1 MLDESGKR
9 LILLHHCRGIGWKG
23 IYQILQRDCQLMSI
37 FKYDIQDWKTILP
50 RTPLPKLSLFF
61 NDLHSINIDKQMT
74 QYKLNNIKICS
85 YFDKEYPNRLKHI
98 YNPPWVLYMKGNFQL
113 MHERKIL
120 SVVGTRNPTNYGE
133 SAIKRILPR
142 LVENEYVIVSGLAAG
157 IDTYAHQAAM
167 KGKGKTIAVLGGGL
181 FQIYPKENVPLALQ
195 MMKEQLVISETPPF
209 QKPEP
214 WMFPLRN
221 RIISGI
227 SDGAL
232 VIEAKEKSG
241 SLITAYQALEQ
252 GKEVFA
258 LPGNITSPSSVGT
271 NQLIQEGA
279 KLVLTFQDIDRE
291 LAHNFLK

>member
-1 MLDESGKR
+1 
-9 LILLHHCRGIGWKG
+9 
-23 IYQILQRDCQLMSI
+23 MSI
-37 FKYDIQDWKTILP
+37 FKYDIQDWKAILP

-61 NDLHSINIDKQMT
+61 NDLHSIHIDKQMT

-85 YFDKEYPNRLKHI
+85 YFDEDYPNRLKHL
-98 YNPPWVLYMKGNFQL
+98 YNPPWVLYMKGNSQL
-113 MHERKIL
+113 IHERKIL
-120 SVVGTRNPTNYGE
+120 SVVGTRKPSHYGE
-133 SAIKRILPR
+133 SAITRILPR
-142 LVENEYVIVSGLAAG
+142 LIENEYVIVSGLAVG
-157 IDTYAHQAAM
+157 IDTCAHQVAM
-167 KGKGKTIAVLGGGL
+167 QCKGSTIAVLGGGL
-181 FQIYPKENVPLALQ
+181 FQLYPKENVSLALQ

-227 SDGAL
+227 SDGTL
-232 VIEAKEKSG
+232 IVEAKEKSG

-258 LPGNITSPSSVGT
+258 LPGNITSPLSVGT

-279 KLVLTFQDIDRE
+279 KLVLTFQDIDHE
-291 LAHNFLK
+291 LAHKFLK